1 MTKAIE
7 VEVFGHRFCLQGEGD
22 DAYFHELAGY
32 VDAQMRTLAQ
42 QARTSTPTKLAILAA
57 INITDQLFRL
67 ERQRQNGDAELDRRT
82 QLLLETIEK
91 YLETHSN

>member
-1 MTKAIE
+1 
-7 VEVFGHRFCLQGEGD
+7 
-22 DAYFHELAGY
+22 
-32 VDAQMRTLAQ
+32 MRTLAQ